1 MEKSGNT
8 TDAVVAICPSQ
19 EIRVDIDPWST
30 RLFSI
35 DVFDNCWPS
44 MMRFCQGLLVLK
56 SNVLSHES
64 EMRHQRMIV
73 MTVQA
78 NQQLNIVFCSNQVKM
93 P

>member
-78 NQQLNIVFCSNQVKM
+78 NQQLNIVFCLNQVKM